1 MSNNSMTS
9 EPTTPNHI
17 QQTLFVGD
25 FLAKTSAKPDC
36 RPVSPKKL
44 GQACFSSSC
53 ESFAWF
59 DQNTLSWKTS
69 QRSFL
74 TGWESYSESWPR
86 QGMTQNML
94 AYQQVL
100 WEPAIKETDFGLS
113 ESLPTPVARDYKG
126 RTSKRWNERYGPK
139 VLPDVLTQ
147 IGDNTKVNPCWLE
160 EAMGYPIGYTE
171 LKR

>member
-9 EPTTPNHI
+9 EPTTQNHI
-17 QQTLFVGD
+17 QQTLFAGD

-44 GQACFSSSC
+44 GQVYFSSSC

-69 QRSFL
+69 PRSFL

-100 WEPAIKETDFGLS
+100 WEPAIKEIDFGL
-113 ESLPTPVARDYKG
+113 LPTPVATDYKG
-126 RTSKRWNERYGPK
+126 RSGQGFQTRHGAKRIA
-139 VLPDVLTQ
+139 DVLTQ
-147 IGDNTKVNPCWLE
+147 TGDGTRVNPCWTE
-160 EAMGYPIGYTE
+160 ESMGYPIGYTE
-171 LKR
+171 LKH